1 MESLIELTEAEL
13 DAVAGGQVIANQY
26 LDARAIGGNPTING
40 RVISNI
46 TPNTAFLV
54 NYVELRN

>member
-26 LDARAIGGNPTING
+26 LDATAIGGNPTIIG
-40 RVISNI
+40 RVTSNI
-46 TPNTAFLV
+46 TPNTAYLV
-54 NYVELRN
+54 NYVEVTN

>member
-1 MESLIELTEAEL
+1 METLIELTEAEL